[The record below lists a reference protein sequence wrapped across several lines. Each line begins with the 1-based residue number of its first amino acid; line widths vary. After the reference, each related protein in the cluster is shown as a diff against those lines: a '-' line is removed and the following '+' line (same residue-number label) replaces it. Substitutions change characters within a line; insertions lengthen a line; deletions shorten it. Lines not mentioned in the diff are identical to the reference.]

1 MPIRFACPEC
11 NAAFQAPDQLAG
23 KPVACPKCK
32 KKIIVPAQP
41 QKAAGVSGS
50 QTKPKVDA
58 PSVLDEAA
66 QRASQEA
73 VEAFM
78 GAERQA
84 DEAAKESS
92 IELSC
97 PFCDE
102 PIKFSLDM
110 GGKQA
115 PCPECSRIVKIPHA
129 KRTDA
134 GSWRA
139 NVKQGP
145 SAVRR
150 DQEPV
155 PEGMQGGAK
164 VEVSREALEEADA
177 LLSRRPKVVVPIRQ
191 RIRQAVIFGMV
202 GSVVALVLGTI
213 WWIRSGQQNLV
224 NLEQVVRQ
232 GESDIKENKDY
243 PNRAKV
249 IYNLVSVAVLTPYS
263 DAVNTFPK
271 KYTDPALADF
281 RLEKQAAGGDA
292 DALAPIDPAQGAMIR
307 ALLLMGGT
315 KEEARVGKKANWE
328 EIQPRIGASFALMT
342 WPEFRLS
349 LWRHTVRT
357 LVAAKESK
365 RALALLNLIFADKKR
380 RNRLGEDV
388 PEKMEAAGILGHE
401 LLANGDKEGAI
412 QALNMV
418 LAPGAQVNPSEVG
431 EYVISL
437 AIALGDQSGRLPG
450 GTLDGELESQI
461 LGRIRGFAL
470 IGDQARLKS
479 ALDFAYKIP
488 GLGFRARVEL
498 AINNPDDANL
508 RLQVSQEV
516 VGMGQKPEA
525 QVAILRWSEMVG
537 PGDLSPEAIAKL
549 FASMPGE
556 TALDREL
563 RAWCHFLL
571 ADRKPGCSKGT
582 PTEKN
587 PAVGDLMRA
596 AILDELPK
604 AATPEAEALLAP
616 FLKIGVAKKALS
628 PNKNPVSNKG

>member
-32 KKIIVPAQP
+32 KKITVPAQP
-41 QKAAGVSGS
+41 QNGPGPSNTL
-50 QTKPKVDA
+50 TKPKGIASPV
-58 PSVLDEAA
+58 VDEAA
-66 QRASQEA
+66 IRANQEA

-78 GAERQA
+78 GAERMA

-92 IELSC
+92 IGLSC

-102 PIKFSLDM
+102 SIQFPLEM

-115 PCPECSRIVKIPHA
+115 PCPECSRIVKIPQP
-129 KRTDA
+129 KRVDA

-150 DQEPV
+150 DLEPV
-155 PEGMQGGAK
+155 PEGMQGGTK

-177 LLSRRPKVVVPIRQ
+177 LLSRRPKVVVPVRQ
-191 RIRQAVIFGMV
+191 RIRKAVILGMFGSGIV
-202 GSVVALVLGTI
+202 LVLGTI
-213 WWIRSGQQNLV
+213 WWIRSGQQDLV
-224 NLEQVVRQ
+224 NLEHVVRQ
-232 GESDIKENKDY
+232 GEADIKANKDF
-243 PNRAKV
+243 PTRARA
-249 IYNLVSVAVLTPYS
+249 IYNLVAVTVLTPYS
-263 DAVNTFPK
+263 TEVNTYPK
-271 KYTDPALADF
+271 KYTDLALADF
-281 RLEKQAAGGDA
+281 RLEKQAAAEDA
-292 DALAPIDPAQGAMIR
+292 EALAPIDPAQGAMIR

-328 EIQPRIGASFALMT
+328 EIQPRIGASFGLMT

-357 LVAAKESK
+357 LVVAKETR
-365 RALALLNLIFADKKR
+365 RALALLNLIFTDRKR

-388 PEKMEAAGILGHE
+388 PEKMDAAGILGHE
-401 LLANGDKEGAI
+401 LLAMGDKEGAI

-418 LAPGAQVNPSEVG
+418 LAPGGQVNPSEVG

-437 AIALGDQSGRLPG
+437 AIALGDQTGRLPG

-470 IGDQARLKS
+470 IGDQARLNS
-479 ALDFAYKIP
+479 ALDYASRIP
-488 GLGFRARVEL
+488 ALGFRARVEL
-498 AINNPDDANL
+498 AILNSEDVQL
-508 RLQVSQEV
+508 RTQLSQEV
-516 VGMGQKPEA
+516 VSLGAKPEA
-525 QVAILRWSEMVG
+525 QVAILRWAEMVG
-537 PGDLSPEAIAKL
+537 PGDLNPEALAKL
-549 FASMPGE
+549 FASMPGN

-563 RAWCHFLL
+563 RSWCHFLL
-571 ADRKPGCSKGT
+571 ADRKPGCSAGT

-587 PAVGDLMRA
+587 PAVGDLLRA
-596 AILDELPK
+596 ALPGEVPK
-604 AATPEAEALLAP
+604 ALTQDGEAILLP
-616 FLKIGVAKKALS
+616 FLKIGEAKKALA
-628 PNKNPVSNKG
+628 PNKGSVPNKG

>member
-32 KKIIVPAQP
+32 KKITVPAQP
-41 QKAAGVSGS
+41 QKAAGLSGS
-50 QTKPKVDA
+50 IPKPKADS
-58 PSVLDEAA
+58 PPVLDDAA
-66 QRASQEA
+66 LRASQEA

-78 GAERQA
+78 GAERLA

-102 PIKFSLDM
+102 AIKFPLDM

-115 PCPECSRIVKIPHA
+115 PCPECSRIVKIPQA

-145 SAVRR
+145 GAVRR
-150 DQEPV
+150 DLEPV

-191 RIRQAVIFGMV
+191 RIRQAVILGLV
-202 GSVVALVLGTI
+202 GSAAALVLGAI

-232 GESDIKENKDY
+232 GEADIKANKEY
-243 PNRAKV
+243 PSRAKA
-249 IYNLVSVAVLTPYS
+249 IYNLVSVSVLTPYS
-263 DAVNTFPK
+263 NDVNTYPK
-271 KYTDPALADF
+271 KYTDLALADF
-281 RLEKQAAGGDA
+281 RLEKQTAGGDA
-292 DALAPIDPAQGAMIR
+292 EALAPIDPAQGAMIR

-315 KEEARVGKKANWE
+315 KEEARVGKKATWE

-349 LWRHTVRT
+349 VWRHTVRT

-365 RALALLNLIFADKKR
+365 RALALLNLIFAEKKR
-380 RNRLGEDV
+380 RNRLGEEV
-388 PEKMEAAGILGHE
+388 PEKMDAAGILGHE
-401 LLANGDKEGAI
+401 LFANGDKEGAI

-418 LAPGAQVNPSEVG
+418 LASGVQVNPSEVG

-479 ALDFAYKIP
+479 ALDYASKIP
-488 GLGFRARVEL
+488 ALGFRARVEM
-498 AINNPDDANL
+498 AIINPDDVNL
-508 RLQVSQEV
+508 RTQLSQEV
-516 VGMGQKPEA
+516 LALGQRPEA
-525 QVAILRWSEMVG
+525 QIAILRWSEMVG
-537 PGDLSPEAIAKL
+537 PGDLNPESIAKL
-549 FASMPGE
+549 YASMPGE

-571 ADRKPGCSKGT
+571 ADRKPGCSQGT

-596 AILDELPK
+596 ALPGELPK
-604 AATPEAEALLAP
+604 ASSPEAEAVLSP
-616 FLKIGVAKKALS
+616 FLNIGVAKKALS
-628 PNKNPVSNKG
+628 PNKSPVPSKG